1 MSKFYLKTNFS
12 KYIVLFFVTILIT
25 FFISIAYFNSVE
37 KKRFYEIGG
46 LKVTSIYEVVGER
59 KISKVSQYQ
68 QNSVWNKE
76 YKYYGVDSA
85 VDDVQKYV
93 SYMLEQQSFN
103 CDDEVDL
110 NKKSGEVVIYK
121 NNYYDKGNIE
131 IFIKYYEDKYDIHI
145 VKTPW

>member
-145 VKTPW
+145 VKTP